1 MTNSYISSYDKQK
14 LLERLKSSNPKL
26 FYDNLIHNKVL
37 SNTYK
42 VDAYILIPIGYKS
55 IVWYTY
61 YKKDNVCILINFNK
75 FNKIQDMRFYQSCF
89 STDLIINDSIFIGY
103 QCENTDKCKEL
114 YGKYRQIYFACTDII
129 KYKGQDMENI
139 SFGNKLVLYKNIF
152 TNDIDQISY
161 TKYTLIFGLAII
173 KENYNELL
181 SAITNASYNVSHI
194 EYILFNKNKSP
205 GICNISSLYQN
216 KNIDKC
222 NSQSKQIEGIFK
234 VKASLEADI
243 YKLFFYDKNCYD
255 NFHNIALINN
265 YKKSLFMNGLF
276 RNIKENKNLDLLEES
291 DDEEEF
297 ENISEDK
304 YVNINKILNMKCIY
318 NKRFKKWEPIEVT
331 TNNKII
337 NRTELYNIE
346 RRFDK

>member
-1 MTNSYISSYDKQK
+1 MTNSYISSYDKK
-14 LLERLKSSNPKL
+14 FLLERLRGDNPKL
-26 FYDNLIHNKVL
+26 FYDNVSHNKVL
-37 SNTYK
+37 FNINK
-42 VDAYILIPIGYKS
+42 ADAYIIIPSGYKS

-61 YKKDNVCILINFNK
+61 HKKDNVCILINLNK
-75 FNKIQDMRFYQSCF
+75 FNKIQEMKIYQSCF
-89 STDLIINDSIFIGY
+89 STDLIINDSIFMGY
-103 QCENTDKCKEL
+103 QCENTEKCHAL
-114 YGKYRQIYFACTDII
+114 YGIYRQIYFACTDII
-129 KYKGQDMENI
+129 KYKGQDMESINY
-139 SFGNKLVLYKNIF
+139 GKKLELYKTIF
-152 TNDIDQISY
+152 TNDIRQISY
-161 TKYTLIFGLAII
+161 CKYTLIFGLAII
-173 KENYNELL
+173 KENYDELL
-181 SAITNASYNVSHI
+181 SAISNASYNASHI
-194 EYILFNKNKSP
+194 EHLLFNKNRP
-205 GICNISSLYQN
+205 LGISNISTLYRN
-216 KNIDKC
+216 KNTIPYDNHVKD
-222 NSQSKQIEGIFK
+222 IEGIFK
-234 VKASLEADI
+234 VKTSLEADI
-243 YKLFFYDKNCYD
+243 YKLFFYDKGSYD

-265 YKKSLFMNGLF
+265 YKKSVFMNGLF